1 MSASKVVVVTGGSRG
16 WGRAITLAYAQPGT
30 TLVVNYAN
38 NTEAAQDTAAEATRL
53 GAEVVL
59 VQADMGAADGVA
71 ALVDAV
77 RELGRMD
84 VLVHN
89 AFSLAQAS
97 PLVVT
102 EEVFD
107 TAMAVGPKALLAILQ
122 QGGDLFPESGGHVV
136 CTLSLATQRLFN
148 ISGTPYFPMAAAKAA
163 LEVAVR
169 YLAVDLAARNITV
182 NGVSAGFIG
191 TEAMMADERQSFR
204 NRIDAK
210 TPLGRIADPA
220 EVADVVA
227 FLGSAQ
233 ARWVTGQIVVADGG
247 FSLI

>member
-1 MSASKVVVVTGGSRG
+1 MSASKTVVVTGGSRG
-16 WGRAITLAYAQPGT
+16 WGRAIALAYAEPGT

-38 NTEAAQDTAAEATRL
+38 NAQAAEQTAAEARER

-59 VQADMGAADGVA
+59 VQADLGDVEGVRTLLAAVG
-71 ALVDAV
+71 
-77 RELGRMD
+77 ELGRMD

-89 AFSLAQAS
+89 AFLLAQAR
-97 PLVVT
+97 PLEVT

-107 TAMAVGPKALLAILQ
+107 SAMAVGPKALLTILRD
-122 QGGDLFPESGGHVV
+122 GVELFPEAGGHVV

-163 LEVAVR
+163 LEVCVR
-169 YLAVDLAARNITV
+169 YLAVDLAGRNITV

-191 TEAMMADERQSFR
+191 TEAMMAEERQSFR
-204 NRIDAK
+204 KRIDAK

-220 EVADVVA
+220 EVADVVT
-227 FLGSAQ
+227 FLGSEQ